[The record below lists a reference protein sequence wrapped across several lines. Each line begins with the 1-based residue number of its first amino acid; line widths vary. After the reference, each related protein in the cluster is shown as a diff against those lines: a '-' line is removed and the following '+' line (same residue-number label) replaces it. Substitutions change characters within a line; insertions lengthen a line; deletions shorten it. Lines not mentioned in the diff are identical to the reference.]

1 MSTTDSWSPTAEET
15 FETDV
20 LVTIFPSRSRSA
32 VRTSLER
39 HVPAQFPRLGETEP
53 LLAHSAPHVPR
64 KKPFYRARPLWLV
77 PFAVAAAL
85 IRGMTLAPR
94 VEIYTQLSCS
104 RLHHSYNHTST
115 LFDAPFYPESAQ
127 SDSFTFFNS
136 SPSTGDGNGDDDPRQ
151 LRCSGDPAV
160 QSGAARIQ
168 TTFSITM
175 GLLSAL
181 TAGWW
186 GHMGERLGRT
196 RVLAIATFGWFLTDL
211 TFILVS
217 TPSSPLFK
225 HGRTLL
231 LIAPIFEGLL
241 GGWSSLQANTSA
253 YISDCTSSGSR
264 AKTFSRFTGVS
275 FLGFSLGP
283 LIGGW
288 IIRHPIAFL
297 SGAPLPGQGPGQGQ
311 SVTSVFCI
319 AAMGS
324 FLNFCLMLFI
334 IPESVTREKRDR
346 ASRAVPEIAVV
357 SAEGGVNSDG
367 TRKRAIAF
375 VPRIVKDFFSPL
387 AIFLPVPIY
396 IDGSTR
402 KRKDWSLTLLAC
414 ALFGYL
420 LSAGLYQIKYLYG
433 SLVYSWGPEQLSY
446 YVSFMG
452 GGRALF
458 LLFVF
463 PLVISIFKPKPDL
476 PQTLAV
482 PVPGGKPG
490 KPKPTKAH
498 LARELKF
505 DLRLT
510 RISLCIDILANA
522 SIVLAPAPTYQQH
535 LFTSSG
541 GDTDAQF
548 RSSQALFVV
557 ASWIA
562 SWGAGLIPAVHSLA
576 LCIVQARAMLEA
588 AATSDSENASAA
600 PALDSGTGELFGA
613 LAVLQATGQMI
624 LGPLLFGVVYSGTV
638 GTYPKAVFCTAL
650 GILFVALT
658 ATMLVRSPLPL
669 TENKG
674 KSPAVP
680 GTRRRNGNGVAEEAR
695 GRSRRSK
702 DLGYGSTSEAGSPPE
717 QGPSASGSN

>member
-1 MSTTDSWSPTAEET
+1 MSTRENWSPGAEET
-15 FETDV
+15 FETDP

-32 VRTSLER
+32 VHASRER
-39 HVPAQFPRLGETEP
+39 ASGSAQETEP
-53 LLAHSAPHVPR
+53 LLGGPHIPR

-77 PFAVAAAL
+77 PFAVLAAL
-85 IRGMTLAPR
+85 IRGSTLAPR

-104 RLHHSYNHTST
+104 RLHHSYNHTTST
-115 LFDAPFYPESAQ
+115 LLDAPFYYDSAPSSSVTFIQPPTDNSDESPQ
-127 SDSFTFFNS
+127 S
-136 SPSTGDGNGDDDPRQ
+136 PRS
-151 LRCSGDPAV
+151 RCSSDLAV
-160 QSGAARIQ
+160 QAGAARIQ
-168 TTFSITM
+168 TTFTITM

-186 GHMGERLGRT
+186 GHLGERRGRT
-196 RVLAIATFGWFLTDL
+196 KILAIATFGWFLTDL
-211 TFILVS
+211 TFILAS
-217 TPSSPLFK
+217 TPSSPLFAY
-225 HGRTLL
+225 GRTLL
-231 LIAPIFEGLL
+231 YIAPIFEGLL
-241 GGWSSLQANTSA
+241 GGWSSLQAGTSA

-264 AKTFSRFTGVS
+264 ASVFSRFTGVS

-283 LIGGW
+283 IIGGW
-288 IIRHPIAFL
+288 IIRHPIPFL

-311 SVTSVFCI
+311 SVTAVFCI
-319 AAMGS
+319 AAIGS
-324 FLNFCLMLFI
+324 FINFCLMLFV
-334 IPESVTREKRDR
+334 IPESVSKEQRER
-346 ASRAVPEIAVV
+346 AARTIPDIAVV
-357 SAEGGVNSDG
+357 SLVGEPEPPK
-367 TRKRAIAF
+367 TAIAF
-375 VPRIVKDFFSPL
+375 VPRIIKDFFSPL
-387 AIFLPVPIY
+387 AIFLPVPIF

-433 SLVYSWGPEQLSY
+433 SLVYNWGPEQLGY

-463 PLVISIFKPKPDL
+463 PLVISKFKPKPDVA
-476 PQTLAV
+476 PTQSLAV
-482 PVPGGKPG
+482 PGVKPG

-498 LARELKF
+498 LAREIKF

-522 SIVLAPAPTYQQH
+522 SIILAPAPAYKMHH
-535 LFTSSG
+535 LALAGSK
-541 GDTDAQF
+541 TDAQF

-562 SWGAGLIPAVHSLA
+562 SWGAGLIPAIHSLA

-588 AATSDSENASAA
+588 SATSSQHGGAVPVVVDA
-600 PALDSGTGELFGA
+600 PTGTLFGA

-624 LGPLLFGVVYSGTV
+624 LGPLLFGLVYSGTV
-638 GTYPKAVFCTAL
+638 ATFPKAVFCTAL
-650 GILFVALT
+650 GILAVALA
-658 ATMLVRSPLPL
+658 ATLLVRSPLPL
-669 TENKG
+669 TATTKG
-674 KSPAVP
+674 KAPAV
-680 GTRRRNGNGVAEEAR
+680 RRQRRNGNRDGDEAR
-695 GRSRRSK
+695 GRSRLSK

-717 QGPSASGSN
+717 QPHGQGPSSASGSH

>member
-1 MSTTDSWSPTAEET
+1 MSSRESWSPGAEET
-15 FETDV
+15 FETDP

-32 VRTSLER
+32 VHPSRER
-39 HVPAQFPRLGETEP
+39 ASAHEREP
-53 LLAHSAPHVPR
+53 LLGPHIPR

-77 PFAVAAAL
+77 PFAVLAAL
-85 IRGMTLAPR
+85 IRGSTLAPR

-104 RLHHSYNHTST
+104 RLHHSYNHTTNT
-115 LFDAPFYPESAQ
+115 LLDAPFYYDRAPS
-127 SDSFTFFNS
+127 SSITFIDPS
-136 SPSTGDGNGDDDPRQ
+136 SPPTDDSDESRQ
-151 LRCSGDPAV
+151 LPQSRCSSDPAV
-160 QSGAARIQ
+160 QAGAARIQ
-168 TTFSITM
+168 TTFTITM

-186 GHMGERLGRT
+186 GHLGERRGRT
-196 RVLAIATFGWFLTDL
+196 KVLAIATFGWFLTDL
-211 TFILVS
+211 TFILAS
-217 TPSSPLFK
+217 TPSSPLFA

-231 LIAPIFEGLL
+231 FIAPIFEGLL
-241 GGWSSLQANTSA
+241 GGWSSLQAGTSA

-264 AKTFSRFTGVS
+264 ASVFSRFTGVS
-275 FLGFSLGP
+275 FVGFSLGP
-283 LIGGW
+283 IIGGW
-288 IIRHPIAFL
+288 IIRHPIPFL

-311 SVTSVFCI
+311 SVTAVFCI
-319 AAMGS
+319 AAIGS
-324 FLNFCLMLFI
+324 FINFCLMLFV
-334 IPESVTREKRDR
+334 IPESVTKEQRDR
-346 ASRAVPEIAVV
+346 ATRTLPDIAVV
-357 SAEGGVNSDG
+357 SLVGEAEPPK
-367 TRKRAIAF
+367 TAIAF
-375 VPRIVKDFFSPL
+375 VPRIIKEFFSPL
-387 AIFLPVPIY
+387 AIFLPVPIF
-396 IDGSTR
+396 IDGTTR

-433 SLVYSWGPEQLSY
+433 SLVYSWGPEQLGY

-463 PLVISIFKPKPDL
+463 PLVISKFKPKPDVPPTQSL
-476 PQTLAV
+476 
-482 PVPGGKPG
+482 PVPGIKPG

-498 LARELKF
+498 LAREIKF

-522 SIVLAPAPTYQQH
+522 SIILAPAPAYKMHH
-535 LFTSSG
+535 LAMAATAGSK
-541 GDTDAQF
+541 TDSQF

-562 SWGAGLIPAVHSLA
+562 SWGAGLIPAIHSLA

-588 AATSDSENASAA
+588 SATSQGDGAAA
-600 PALDSGTGELFGA
+600 PVIVDAGTGKLFGA

-624 LGPLLFGVVYSGTV
+624 LGPLLFGLVYSGTV
-638 GTYPKAVFCTAL
+638 ATFPKAVFCTAL
-650 GILFVALT
+650 GMLVLALT
-658 ATMLVRSPLPL
+658 ATLLVRSPLPL
-669 TENKG
+669 THNKG
-674 KSPAVP
+674 KAPAV
-680 GTRRRNGNGVAEEAR
+680 RRQRRIGHGDEEAEAR

-702 DLGYGSTSEAGSPPE
+702 DLGYGSTSEAESPPE